1 LRDLAILGATGSIG
15 TQTLEVVRSFPNRYR
30 VFGLSG
36 HNNIQL
42 LIEQARE
49 FKPQVV
55 VVSSE
60 EQARIFTEE
69 VKGIEVI
76 IGEEGLNSLAEAS
89 SVDIVVAA
97 IVGTAGLTPT
107 YRAIRAGKRVALANK
122 ETLVAAGDIMMAAVK
137 EHKAEL
143 IPVDSEHS
151 AIFQCIQGIRDG
163 ELKKVILTASGGPFR
178 GYTKEQLENVGVE
191 QALKHPNW
199 NMGAKIT
206 IDSATLMNKGLEV
219 IEAYWLFGIRNI
231 EVVIHPQSIIHS
243 LIETVDGSFL
253 AQLGLPD
260 MKLPI
265 QYALTYPQRL
275 DNSFE
280 ALDLIKLKEMTFS
293 EPDTKAFPAL
303 ALAYQALDTGMTM
316 PAVLNAANEVAVG
329 FFLEGRIGFLDIPRL
344 VEQTMNAHDPYKAR
358 SISDVLAADNWA
370 REKIRQLAEVV

>member
-1 LRDLAILGATGSIG
+1 MRDLAILGATGSIG
-15 TQTLEVVRSFPNRYR
+15 TQTLEVVRRFPNRYR

>member
-1 LRDLAILGATGSIG
+1 MRDLAILGATGSIG
-15 TQTLEVVRSFPNRYR
+15 TQTLEVVRRFPDRYR

-36 HNNIQL
+36 HSNIQL

-60 EQARIFTEE
+60 EQARLFTEE

-76 IGEEGLNSLAEAS
+76 TGEEGLNSLAEAS

-122 ETLVAAGDIMMAAVK
+122 ETLVAAGDIMMAAVS
-137 EHKAEL
+137 EYKAEL

-163 ELKKVILTASGGPFR
+163 ELRKVILTASGGPFR

-358 SISDVLAADNWA
+358 TISDVLAADNWA